1 MVVPADSS
9 GPGWFIITSVTTG
22 ADGDLINVTFVQVR
36 HTILIVDMCT
46 CVQERILMCDMTL

>member
-1 MVVPADSS
+1 MYVQYMVVPADSL
-9 GPGWFIITSVTTG
+9 GPGRFIITSVTIG

-46 CVQERILMCDMTL
+46 CVT